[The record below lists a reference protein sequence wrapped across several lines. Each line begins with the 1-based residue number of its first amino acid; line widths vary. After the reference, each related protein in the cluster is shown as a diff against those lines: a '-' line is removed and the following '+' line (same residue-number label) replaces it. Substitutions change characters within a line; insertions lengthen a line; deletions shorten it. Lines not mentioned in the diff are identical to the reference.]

1 MPRDLQQYFRI
12 EGRELLAG
20 LRHGLQ
26 ERSLASAPL
35 EEDRRRLMRTVH
47 TLKGAASVAG
57 HPDIADAVHRLEDTL
72 AATRL
77 SGTAEAIAT
86 LNELDRMFASLE
98 LSAAPSDAARRVSE
112 AAAAL
117 DAAGREALDR
127 LLGEI
132 AQPRGDAGHFRVVPL
147 ERIEVPVS
155 AGSLSA
161 LDVASGAARA
171 LVPLDAVR
179 TVIRLAG
186 ARVSVG
192 AGGAMVRFERATV
205 PLVSLRL
212 ATGLSAEVRPTFEAA
227 PDADE
232 DRFALIVDST
242 AGLVA
247 LGVRGPG
254 RVVTVRDSDRDRFL
268 RTVEALI
275 TVLRPPARQP

>member
-1 MPRDLQQYFRI
+1 VPRDLQQYFRI

-20 LRHGLQ
+20 LRQGLQ
-26 ERSLASAPL
+26 ERSLASA
-35 EEDRRRLMRTVH
+35 EDRRLLMRSLH

-72 AATRL
+72 ASARL
-77 SGTAEAIAT
+77 SGTAGAEAIAMV
-86 LNELDRMFASLE
+86 NELDQMFATLE
-98 LSAAPSDAARRVSE
+98 LSAAPSDAARRISE

-117 DAAGREALDR
+117 DAAGREALD
-127 LLGEI
+127 LLLAEI
-132 AQPRGDAGHFRVVPL
+132 ARTRGDAGHFRVVPL

-155 AGSLSA
+155 PGSLSA
-161 LDVASGAARA
+161 LEVASGTARA

-186 ARVSVG
+186 ARVSAG
-192 AGGAMVRFERATV
+192 AGGATVRFEGDTV

-212 ATGLSAEVRPTFEAA
+212 ATGLSTEARSA
-227 PDADE
+227 LELADTDE

-254 RVVTVRDSDRDRFL
+254 RVVTVRDSDWDQFL
-268 RTVEALI
+268 RTIEALI
-275 TVLRPPARQP
+275 TVLRPSARQP